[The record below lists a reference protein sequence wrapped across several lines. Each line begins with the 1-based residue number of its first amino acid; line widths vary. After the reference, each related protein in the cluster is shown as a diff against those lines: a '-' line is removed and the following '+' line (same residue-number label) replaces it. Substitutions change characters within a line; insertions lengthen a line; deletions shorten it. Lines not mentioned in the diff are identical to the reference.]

1 MSIRLPLLAMLAAL
15 LGGCAAVSKSEQN
28 LLEDTLDT
36 YASVIRWSNFDEAV
50 TFIDPA
56 ALKAHPISKLDLERF
71 NQVRV
76 TTYNAQPARNTGE
89 HEARQIVEIG
99 LVNVNTQS
107 ARSIVDRQTWRFDEK
122 EKRWWLVSGLPDIT
136 AR

>member
-15 LGGCAAVSKSEQN
+15 VGGCAAVSKSEQN

>member
-1 MSIRLPLLAMLAAL
+1 MPFRIPLLAILAVL
-15 LGGCAAVSKSEQN
+15 LCGCAAVSKSEQN

-36 YASVIRWSNFDEAV
+36 YSSVIRWSNWDEAV
-50 TFIDPA
+50 AFIDPETV
-56 ALKAHPISKLDLERF
+56 KAHPISKLDLERF

-89 HEARQIVEIG
+89 HEVRQIVEIG

-107 ARSIVDRQTWRFDEK
+107 ARSIVDRQTWRFDAK

-136 AR
+136 SR

>member
-1 MSIRLPLLAMLAAL
+1 MPIRLPLFAL
-15 LGGCAAVSKSEQN
+15 LVMLLTGCAAVSKSEQN

-36 YASVIRWSNFDEAV
+36 YSSVIRWSNFEEAV

-56 ALKAHPISKLDLERF
+56 TLKAHPISKLDLERL

-76 TTYNAQPARNTGE
+76 TSYNAQPARNTGE
-89 HEARQIVEIG
+89 HEVRQIVEIG

-107 ARSIVDRQTWRFDEK
+107 ARSVIDRQAWRFDAK

-136 AR
+136 VR